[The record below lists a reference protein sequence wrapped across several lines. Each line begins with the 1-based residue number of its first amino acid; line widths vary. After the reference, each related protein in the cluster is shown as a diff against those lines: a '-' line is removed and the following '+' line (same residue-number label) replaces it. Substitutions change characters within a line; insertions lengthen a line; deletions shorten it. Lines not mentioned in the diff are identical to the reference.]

1 METYKDIIANFCRNN
16 AGALFGKFE
25 LSQDGLEK
33 TFATNHMGEAFQTLM
48 FVKVQQSGAEIIS
61 VGPFS
66 PRSLQ
71 VLAS

>member
-1 METYKDIIANFCRNN
+1 
-16 AGALFGKFE
+16 
-25 LSQDGLEK
+25 
-33 TFATNHMGEAFQTLM
+33 M

-71 VLAS
+71 VLASWKNQSVF